1 MNNRVVL
8 PRLVALSDS
17 CDSDSDDGPPAAKRR
32 RVLKRCRVVLEDVS
46 RSKEFWVRS
55 MYRVAANRGKEPSSG
70 DAATVEGIRAMIR
83 KGSHVSVNAKELA
96 DMFAELQALR
106 KGSVDGLGT
115 ASPYYSK

>member
-8 PRLVALSDS
+8 PRLIALSDS

-32 RVLKRCRVVLEDVS
+32 RVLKGCRVVLEDVS

-55 MYRVAANRGKEPSSG
+55 MYRLAANRGTGDG

-115 ASPYYSK
+115 ASPYYNK

>member
-1 MNNRVVL
+1 M
-8 PRLVALSDS
+8 
-17 CDSDSDDGPPAAKRR
+17 
-32 RVLKRCRVVLEDVS
+32 VLEDVS

-55 MYRVAANRGKEPSSG
+55 MYRLAANRGRGDDG

-115 ASPYYSK
+115 ASPYYNK